1 MVTWFQTKNVS
12 LVNILFVKDLDQP
25 APPTLFYLN
34 FFLIVHLCSPR
45 QCPEAVGEQYSG
57 PVDDANA
64 VFSGQKPQCSQCP
77 QQRQR
82 RTWVGKR
89 NDHRSLIFDPPVNP
103 LIHSVSGRRF
113 SGVPSFGLGQSPHP
127 LLPPAPPPLLRPL
140 EGNFQYTRYNPAA
153 AQTEL
158 HTSRFNPI
166 TVLIRT
172 FEKSNIVAVLY
183 KS

>member
-1 MVTWFQTKNVS
+1 MCRWLTFCLLKIWINRPRPRYFIK
-12 LVNILFVKDLDQP
+12 K
-25 APPTLFYLN
+25 N
-34 FFLIVHLCSPR
+34 FFLIVHLCSPQ
-45 QCPEAVGEQYSG
+45 QCPEAMGEQYSG

-64 VFSGQKPQCSQCP
+64 VLSGQKPQCSQCP

-82 RTWVGKR
+82 RTWVRGKKKER
-89 NDHRSLIFDPPVNP
+89 NDHRRLTFDPPVNP
-103 LIHSVSGRRF
+103 LIHSISGRRF
-113 SGVPSFGLGQSPHP
+113 SRLPSFGLGQSPHP

-166 TVLIRT
+166 TVLIHT
-172 FEKSNIVAVLY
+172 FDKSNIVAVLY